1 MAWKQQINYVTMKL
15 NKANV
20 MLSKLRHFWVRKT
33 LKSVYY
39 AILESH
45 VRYASLVWVQ
55 DTN

>member
-15 NKANV
+15 NKSSV

-45 VRYASLVWVQ
+45 VRYALLVWVQ